1 MIANRR
7 LLWAVVVLA
16 CVVSAGILL
25 IVYGLHRLGEAK
37 TLRVTSGVV
46 KSKEHI
52 RFDEHNHTYV
62 SDFGETYTAEPG
74 TEVWRVYYQIDN
86 FNQVPEPKRSEPWK
100 SEEERI
106 RRFGFRF
113 RSYTK
118 DEKGRYDRA
127 EIGDRLEVEYHY
139 MGDQKEIL
147 SVRNLTHP
155 GD

>member
-1 MIANRR
+1 LFWLCGFSRHSLDSLR
-7 LLWAVVVLA
+7 TPP
-16 CVVSAGILL
+16 
-25 IVYGLHRLGEAK
+25 LGEPK

-127 EIGDRLEVEYHY
+127 ELAIGWRWNITTWRP
-139 MGDQKEIL
+139 KEIL